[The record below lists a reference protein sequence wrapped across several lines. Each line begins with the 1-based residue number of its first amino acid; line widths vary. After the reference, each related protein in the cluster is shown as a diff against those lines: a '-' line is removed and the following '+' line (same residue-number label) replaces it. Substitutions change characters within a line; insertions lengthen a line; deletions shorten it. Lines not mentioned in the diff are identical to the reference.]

1 MTKPAGTPRK
11 KPEPRR
17 RKLEARR
24 SDAHNHERLTSLA
37 LSPPTLRNDVVN
49 SWPTPPASA
58 SISKPTQA
66 SPNPAQ
72 NFYLGSTSYAA
83 VFRDEHPL
91 PDSLHEQPAER
102 LSVTPSTSDRN
113 VLGTRHCQMGVGH
126 SIVARMRPF
135 TFFER
140 VVQKYFQVQ
149 KASALVGPLILS
161 ALPQLRDD
169 LEQLTAV
176 GSDTYAM
183 YAELTKNTARPLRVP
198 STMQPSEFHSLFTGK
213 NLRWETLGLIMSVAG
228 FHAQFTSPNDPMF
241 VLDDGTTLDRDTVI
255 EDIVHATN
263 DCIALCQAHGAVN
276 DIMVWLI
283 YSNML
288 VISNFYGDNCLSL
301 SPVVSPSTNY
311 SQTTE
316 HGDAWATVSQ
326 HYMQPVCTVR
336 EKPGTVSLY
345 FSENRD
351 GESTPRYTD
360 PTRPWLSFSAARL

>member
-49 SWPTPPASA
+49 SWPTPPGSA
-58 SISKPTQA
+58 SISKPTQP

-72 NFYLGSTSYAA
+72 SFYLGSTSYAA

-102 LSVTPSTSDRN
+102 LSVTPSASDRN

-126 SIVARMRPF
+126 SIVARMLPF

-140 VVQKYFQVQ
+140 AVQRYFQVQ

-176 GSDTYAM
+176 GSDTYSM

-241 VLDDGTTLDRDTVI
+241 MLDDGTTLDRDTVI
-255 EDIVHATN
+255 EDIIHATN
-263 DCIALCQAHGAVN
+263 DCIAICQAHGAVN

-288 VISNFYGDNCLSL
+288 VISNFYGDNRMSL
-301 SPVVSPSTNY
+301 CHVVSPSTNY
-311 SQTTE
+311 S
-316 HGDAWATVSQ
+316 
-326 HYMQPVCTVR
+326 
-336 EKPGTVSLY
+336 
-345 FSENRD
+345 
-351 GESTPRYTD
+351 
-360 PTRPWLSFSAARL
+360 